1 MTDHS
6 PPPDAHD
13 RAAGGAVGADTHR
26 AMVESAPVPVFA
38 VDTRREVSLVNAAAR
53 ALFPSLAAG
62 APLAG
67 AVPRWL
73 ADADA
78 RRSPGRSVAARGR
91 VGDGAFTARAT
102 PLPGGHTAWWLSDVT
117 RRETARRS
125 LRSAEEHTAF
135 LVRTSA
141 RLQSSLNPRRCA
153 VVTAELAAGELAD
166 AAVVVLPPRRHRLPL
181 IRVAAGRPPEEE
193 LLTAAPD
200 KVPGLAEALVDFP
213 PGPSR
218 RADPD
223 RLPEWLPPAGFGRPG
238 AVLVVPLPGSGT
250 PAGALVLLRR
260 AARDFDGEED
270 TFARLFAARAGAALS
285 AAALYEEQVT
295 TVGVLQRELLPPDL
309 PRLEYAQLAGV
320 YRPAQSAQRVGGD
333 FYDVRPATG
342 PGQETGIV
350 LGDVTGKGPEAAV
363 LTGRIRHTLAAL
375 RLVEADHGR
384 LLDLLNS
391 ALLGRTGNRFATL
404 VLASVEAGGGSGEGG
419 NGGEDSAKDAVTG
432 PGEGPGTGVTVR
444 LTSAGHPPPL
454 IVRDG
459 GEVETAATHG
469 TLVGVLPKVSATT
482 YTTVLRPGET
492 CLLYSDGVTE
502 ARGGPRGDELF
513 GEERL
518 ADALASCTGMP
529 AEAVVERVLMLTSE
543 WLAGQEHGDRDGRE
557 DRDDIAMVA
566 ITAPHRA
573 PLRTMGTPDPERY
586 LS

>member
-13 RAAGGAVGADTHR
+13 RTAARADTYR

-53 ALFPSLAAG
+53 TLFPALAAG

-67 AVPRWL
+67 AVPGWL

-91 VGDGAFTARAT
+91 VDDRSFTARAT
-102 PLPGGHTAWWLSDVT
+102 PLPDGHTAWWLSDVT

-135 LVRTSA
+135 LVRTST

-153 VVTAELAAGELAD
+153 VATAELAAGELAD

-181 IRVAAGRPPEEE
+181 IRVAVGRPAEEE
-193 LLTAAPD
+193 LLTAGPD
-200 KVPGLAEALVDFP
+200 ELPGLAEALADFP
-213 PGPSR
+213 SGPARRVDPG
-218 RADPD
+218 

-238 AVLVVPLPGSGT
+238 AVLVMPLPGSGT

-260 AARDFDGEED
+260 APRDFDEEED

-295 TVGVLQRELLPPDL
+295 TVGVLQRELLPPVL
-309 PRLEYAQLAGV
+309 PRLEYAQLAGA
-320 YRPAQSAQRVGGD
+320 YRPAQTAQRVGGD

-342 PGQETGIV
+342 PGRETGLV

-391 ALLGRTGNRFATL
+391 VLLGHAGNRFATL
-404 VLASVEAGGGSGEGG
+404 VLASVEAGGHT
-419 NGGEDSAKDAVTG
+419 GEDPAEGTAAG
-432 PGEGPGTGVTVR
+432 PGEGVTVR

-459 GEVETAATHG
+459 GRVEPAATHG

-529 AEAVVERVLMLTSE
+529 AEAVIERVLMLTSE
-543 WLAGQEHGDRDGRE
+543 WLAGQEHDY
-557 DRDDIAMVA
+557 RDDIAMVA
-566 ITAPHRA
+566 ITSPHRA